1 MENKVYLGLG
11 SNKGDKLEK
20 IKKAIE
26 ALNLL
31 PGSKVVKCSS
41 LYETI
46 PYGNV
51 KQDNFFNAVC
61 EFITGISLT
70 DLFDAVKNIEIQLG
84 REKGE
89 KWGPREIDIDIL
101 LYNDLIYTD
110 ERLTIPHKEL
120 IKRDFVVKPLLE
132 LNPAII
138 HPELK
143 IKLADVTFTVEENYI
158 IKKNEINLLKMV
170 GG

>member
-11 SNKGDKLEK
+11 SNKGDKLDN
-20 IKKAIE
+20 IKKAIK

-31 PGSKVVKCSS
+31 SGSKVTGCSS

-51 KQDNFFNAVC
+51 KQDDFYNAVC
-61 EFITGISLT
+61 EFTTNLLLP
-70 DLFDAVKNIEIQLG
+70 DLFDSVKNIEIQLG
-84 REKGE
+84 RQKGE

-101 LYNDLIYTD
+101 LYNDLIYKD

-143 IKLADVTFTVEENYI
+143 IKLADVKFTVEDKYI
-158 IKKNEINLLKMV
+158 IKQIDINLLKTV
-170 GG
+170 GD